1 MSKLDKL
8 KEIINTLRG
17 FFVVTM
23 ALIVTVTSGLID
35 RFDEQRVDAIFTVGV
50 ILDLFLIL
58 LIILFVNR
66 IVKRTR
72 ELEDL

>member
-23 ALIVTVTSGLID
+23 ALIVTVSSGLIE
-35 RFDEQRVDAIFTVGV
+35 RFDAIFFIGV
-50 ILDLFLIL
+50 LLDLFLIL
-58 LIILFVNR
+58 LIILFVRR